1 MTTRNKQ
8 LLALTLCASTVAS
21 AWVLPS
27 VGWVWAG
34 LASLLGVAL
43 ASAALHR
50 PPLTAKLLLI
60 PLLAWNFLMLG
71 AASRLLSTA
80 FPDGNEGT
88 GLILLLVA
96 VYAAG
101 RGEKVVL
108 RVGAVAVFLIT
119 ILYGILVGFS
129 LPSADASSAGLGG
142 TENWP
147 ILVAALS
154 PMLLSFLRREE
165 TRLGTWGLTIPGLA
179 LLCAVVTGENRNFY
193 TAMKSVSVFGV
204 IERLEPLASVAA
216 CIGGFCL
223 MAEVCAVNERIGEKI
238 MRRKVIVTPM
248 NFFLGGACF
257 WLSALV
263 PDAVMAVGTAIF
275 WGLIPFFPQGIEIS
289 KKFEKNEK
297 SA

>member
-1 MTTRNKQ
+1 MTTRDKQ
-8 LLALTLCASTVAS
+8 LLALTFCASTVAS

-27 VGWVWAG
+27 IGWLWAG
-34 LASLLGVAL
+34 LASLMGVAL

-50 PPLTAKLLLI
+50 PPLTANRLLI
-60 PLLAWNFLMLG
+60 PLLAWNILMLG

-96 VYAAG
+96 VYAAR

-129 LPSADASSAGLGG
+129 LPSLDASSVGLGG
-142 TENWP
+142 AENWP
-147 ILVAALS
+147 IFAAALS
-154 PMLLSFLRREE
+154 PMLLTFLRSGE
-165 TRLGTWGLTIPGLA
+165 TKLGRRGLA
-179 LLCAVVTGENRNFY
+179 IPITTVLCAAVTGGNRNFY
-193 TAMKSVSVFGV
+193 TAMKSVSIFGA
-204 IERLEPLASVAA
+204 IERLEPLASVAV

-223 MAEVCAVNERIGEKI
+223 TAEICAVNERIGEKI
-238 MRRKVIVTPM
+238 MQKKSLVAPM
-248 NFFLGGACF
+248 NFILGGACF
-257 WLSALV
+257 WLSELV
-263 PDAVMAVGTAIF
+263 PGVALAIGTAIF